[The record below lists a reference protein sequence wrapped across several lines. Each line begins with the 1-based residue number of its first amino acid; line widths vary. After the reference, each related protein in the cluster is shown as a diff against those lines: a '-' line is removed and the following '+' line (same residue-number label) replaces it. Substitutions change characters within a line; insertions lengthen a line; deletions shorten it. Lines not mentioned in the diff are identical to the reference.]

1 MSKRKFKTEVN
12 QLLHLIIHS
21 LYSHPEIF
29 LRELVSNASDALDTL
44 KYLTLTDERYK
55 KIPFDPRIDISFGQQ
70 ERRVITLSETK
81 KERKVI
87 TVSDTGIGMDA
98 EELEKNL
105 GTIARSGTRDFFGSL
120 TGDAKKDSN
129 LIGQFGVGFYSA
141 FMVSESVEVVS
152 KKAGCEEAYRW
163 KSDGKGG
170 YEIDEAVRDG
180 HGTTVTLLLNGQ
192 GEEYANRFSLEAI
205 IRKYSN
211 HIPFPIHLSYET
223 EANDGTKTK
232 KTEQVNAASALWR
245 RPKSDLEEKDYT
257 EFYRTISHDDEDP
270 LLYIHTRAE
279 GKIEYSTLFYI
290 PKKAPIDLFWA
301 EYQPGMKLYIKR
313 VFITDDDKELL
324 PRYLRFV
331 RGVIDSEDLPLN
343 VSREMLQKNAVLA
356 KIKSDS
362 VKRILG
368 ELKELK
374 EKDRAK
380 YDLFYEEFRRPLKEG
395 AYQDFGNREL
405 LVELLQFKSTKTEGY
420 TSLSEYKERMT
431 EGQKAV
437 YYVTGENEKT
447 LRSSPLLEPFKQ
459 KEIEVLIMDD
469 EIDEIVIPAL
479 GRYKEIELKAV
490 KRSDTLD
497 DIKSEEDKKKEKSI
511 GPLLSRIADVLKE
524 EVKSVTA
531 SAGLGDSPS
540 CIVADED
547 DPTIG
552 LQQLLKAMGQ
562 KTMPEIKP
570 VLKVNPDHP
579 IVKSLEKTEDG
590 EVFSD
595 TCRLLFEQ
603 ALLVEGVQLPDSS
616 SFVKRLNRA
625 LQRSL

>member
-1 MSKRKFKTEVN
+1 MSKRMFKTEVN
-12 QLLHLIIHS
+12 QLLQLIIHS

-55 KIPFDPRIDISFGQQ
+55 TIPFDPRIDISFGQQ
-70 ERRVITLSETK
+70 EKRIITLSETG

-98 EELEKNL
+98 QELERNL
-105 GTIARSGTRDFFGSL
+105 GTIARSGTRDFLGSL

-129 LIGQFGVGFYSA
+129 LIGQFGVGFYSS
-141 FMVSESVEVVS
+141 FMVAESVEVVS

-170 YEIDEAVRDG
+170 YETEEAVRDQ
-180 HGTTVTLLLNGQ
+180 HGTTVTLLLNEQ

-205 IRKYSN
+205 VKKYSN
-211 HIPFPIHLSYET
+211 HIPFPIYLSYET
-223 EANDGTKTK
+223 EANDKTVVK

-245 RPKSDLEEKDYT
+245 RPKSKLKEKDYN
-257 EFYRTISHDDEDP
+257 EFYRSISHDDEDP
-270 LLYIHTRAE
+270 LLHIHTRAE
-279 GKIEYSTLFYI
+279 GKVEYSTLFYI
-290 PKKAPIDLFWA
+290 PMKAPVDLYWA
-301 EYQPGMKLYIKR
+301 EYQPGVKLYIKR
-313 VFITDDDKELL
+313 VFITDDEKELL

-331 RGVIDSEDLPLN
+331 RGIIDSEDLPLN
-343 VSREMLQKNAVLA
+343 VSREMLQKNAVLT
-356 KIKSDS
+356 KIRSDS
-362 VKRILG
+362 VKRILS

-374 EKDRAK
+374 EKNRAR
-380 YDLFYEEFRRPLKEG
+380 YDLFFEEFRRPLKEG
-395 AYQDFGNREL
+395 AFQDFGNREL
-405 LVELLQFKSTKTEGY
+405 LVDLLQFKSTKVEGY
-420 TSLSEYKERMT
+420 TGLSEYKERMT
-431 EGQKAV
+431 EGQKAI
-437 YYVTGENEKT
+437 YYVTGENEQT
-447 LRSSPLLEPFKQ
+447 LRGSPLLEPFKQ
-459 KEIEVLIMDD
+459 KQIEVLVMDD
-469 EIDEIVIPAL
+469 EIDEIVIPSL

-490 KRSDTLD
+490 KKSDTLD
-497 DIKSEEDKKKEKSI
+497 DIKTEEDREKEHRI
-511 GPLLSRIADVLKE
+511 GPLLLRIADVLKE

-531 SAGLGDSPS
+531 GAGLGDSPS

-562 KTMPEIKP
+562 KDMPEVKP

-579 IVKSLEKTEDG
+579 IVKSLERTEDG
-590 EVFSD
+590 EVFRD
-595 TCRLLFEQ
+595 TSRLLFEQ
-603 ALLVEGVQLPDSS
+603 ALLVEGVRLPDSS